1 MSNQVTV
8 ESVTILENGVYTA
21 PAGKAYSPVTVN
33 VPTYDVD
40 SLSVTENGTYTPETG
55 NAYNSVTVNVP
66 QAQLSSLSVT
76 ENGTY
81 TPETGNAYNSVVVNV
96 PAAGITASVTF
107 VAAEGITLFGV
118 MTGVYLVD
126 GTQTYTADNQS
137 QFPAGV
143 ATTVPILDS
152 IVLYDFVC
160 YQDQST
166 PLANV
171 TFDLE
176 GAAEFNLNDEIVITG
191 DCVITVKN
199 AQ

>member
-40 SLSVTENGTYTPETG
+40 
-55 NAYNSVTVNVP
+55 
-66 QAQLSSLSVT
+66 SLSVT